1 MLVDARNYPHLV
13 DCLQLPTHYRT
24 VTRWV
29 DNGNEIARYFVRE
42 IQLFV
47 HHVLI
52 DRAGAITLQHRC
64 N

>member
-13 DCLQLPTHYRT
+13 DCLQLSTHYRT

-29 DNGNEIARYFVRE
+29 DNGNETARYLARE

-47 HHVLI
+47 RRVLI
-52 DRAGAITLQHRC
+52 DRAGAITSQHRC
-64 N
+64 